1 MEFRR
6 ENINEVAKQIT
17 HNSNLFGDEIEAV
30 IGQLTSLMNS
40 AEEFG
45 CVMEGTVDNYWGGS
59 VEVKAIPDTIKREWS
74 F

>member
-1 MEFRR
+1 MDFRR
-6 ENINEVAKQIT
+6 ENINAIAKQIT
-17 HNSNLFGDEIEAV
+17 HNSDLFNDEVEAV

-45 CVMEGTVDNYWGGS
+45 CAMEGTINDYWGNS
-59 VEVKAIPDTIKREWS
+59 VEVKAIPDVVKTEWS